1 MASSRDFTA
10 SIDAA
15 LVEALAPGLARA
27 PRLCVALSGGRDSVV
42 LLHALSRLLG
52 EGRLTAELTA
62 LHVHHG
68 LSDNAEDWVAFCA
81 DWCDALGVPLR
92 VARVAVR
99 RDSGEG
105 IEGAARR
112 ARHAVFAA
120 TPVDWLVLAHH
131 RDDQAETVLLNLL
144 RGAGVAGA
152 AGMPRMRSVAGGPVL
167 LRPLLDVPRRAI
179 EHYAEAHALRWIEDE
194 SNANRHFRRNFLR
207 HEALPLLET
216 AFPGARQSL
225 ARAADHFG
233 EATQLL
239 DELAGQDAAAIR
251 QPSGRLGLMAFN
263 RLTPANARNVLRHA
277 LRAAGF
283 RAPAA
288 RWLEEACRQLA
299 ATDAGSETCVTTPDG
314 ALQVYRGELYL
325 IAHTPPAPGAPL
337 PWAGET
343 ELAWAGGR
351 VRFEQVCGA
360 GIRAAALASGT
371 LELRARQG
379 GERFRPQAGRPR
391 RNLRNLLQEAALPPW
406 ERARLPLGWSGNRLV
421 WVGGFGVDADCMA
434 GADETGLLPVWLPAG

>member
-1 MASSRDFTA
+1 MASSRDSTA
-10 SIDAA
+10 RIDAA
-15 LVEALAPGLARA
+15 LVEALAPGLTQA

-42 LLHALSRLLG
+42 LLHALSRLVA
-52 EGRLTAELTA
+52 EGQLAAALTA

-81 DWCDALGVPLR
+81 AWCDELGVPLR
-92 VARVAVR
+92 VARVEVP

-120 TPVDWLVLAHH
+120 TQTDWLALAHH

-152 AGMPRMRSVAGGPVL
+152 AGMPRVRGVAGGPVL
-167 LRPLLDVPRRAI
+167 VRPLLDVPRRAI
-179 EHYAEAHALRWIEDE
+179 ERYADAHALRWIEDE

-207 HEALPLLET
+207 HEVLPLLET

-239 DELAGQDAAAIR
+239 DELAAQDAAALR
-251 QPSGRLGLMAFN
+251 QPSGRLGLAAFN
-263 RLTPANARNVLRHA
+263 RLAPAKARNVLRHA
-277 LRAAGF
+277 WRAAGF

-299 ATDAGSETCVTTPDG
+299 ATEAESETCVTTPDG
-314 ALQVYRGELYL
+314 ALQVYRGELYFV
-325 IAHTPPAPGAPL
+325 AHTPPAVSL
-337 PWAGET
+337 SWAGET
-343 ELAWAGGR
+343 ALDWAGGC
-351 VRFEQVCGA
+351 VRFERVRGA
-360 GIRAAALASGT
+360 GIRAAALAEGT
-371 LELRARQG
+371 VELRARQG

-391 RNLRNLLQEAALPPW
+391 RALRNLLQEAALPPW
-406 ERARLPLGWSGNRLV
+406 ERARLPLIWAGDRLV
-421 WVGGFGVDADCMA
+421 WVGGLGVDADCIA
-434 GADETGLLPVWLPAG
+434 GGDEMGLLPVWLPGT